1 MTLAIYAMI
10 TNHQSLISNPMNYC
24 ELLFTTIP
32 TEDYQQDLLI
42 NALGEIGF
50 DTFEE
55 LDFGFK
61 AYIPSDDF
69 NQQLL
74 DETLAAYQDM
84 FTFSYEITLIP
95 QKNWNEVWESNFE
108 PIEIGNQ
115 IFVRATFHQPRPEFK
130 YEIVIDPKMAFGTGH
145 HQTTSMMIQ
154 LMLDNDFEGKNALDM
169 GCGTGILAIM
179 AAKLGAAEITA
190 IDYDPVCYDSTIEN
204 AQLNNI
210 DNIMAL
216 CGSKEAIP
224 AVSFDIILA
233 NINRNILID
242 QMESYSK
249 ALKPGGEI
257 YFSGFYE
264 TPDLE
269 IITDEARKY
278 GLKYISH
285 KKDKD
290 WVAAK
295 FVS

>member
-1 MTLAIYAMI
+1 
-10 TNHQSLISNPMNYC
+10 MNYY
-24 ELLFTTIP
+24 ELLFTTIT

-55 LDFGFK
+55 LDLGFK
-61 AYIPSDDF
+61 AYIQADDF
-69 NQQLL
+69 NEELL
-74 DETLAAYQDM
+74 EETLSTYRDM
-84 FTFSYEITLIP
+84 FTFSYDVTLIP

-108 PIEIGNQ
+108 PIAIGDMV
-115 IFVRATFHQPRPEFK
+115 FVRATFHQPRPEFK

-145 HQTTSMMIQ
+145 HQTTAMMLQ
-154 LMLDNDFEGKNALDM
+154 LILENDFAGKKVLDM

-179 AAKLGAAEITA
+179 AAKLGAANIVA

-204 AQLNNI
+204 SQLNNI
-210 DNIMAL
+210 TNITAL

-224 AVSFDIILA
+224 AEQYDTILA

-242 QMESYSK
+242 QMARYAE
-249 ALKPGGEI
+249 ALKPDGEI

-264 TPDLE
+264 TPDLD
-269 IITDEARKY
+269 IITEEARRY
-278 GLKYISH
+278 GLKYIIH
-285 KKDKD
+285 KKDKE

-295 FVS
+295 FVK

>member
-1 MTLAIYAMI
+1 
-10 TNHQSLISNPMNYC
+10 MNYY

-55 LDFGFK
+55 LAFGFK
-61 AYIPSDDF
+61 AYIPSADF
-69 NQQLL
+69 DQEKL
-74 DETLAAYQDM
+74 DEQLEAFREM

-108 PIEIGNQ
+108 PLTIADK
-115 IFVRATFHQPRPEFK
+115 IFVRATFHEPRPEFPF
-130 YEIVIDPKMAFGTGH
+130 EIVIDPKMAFGTGH
-145 HQTTSMMIQ
+145 HQTTSMM
-154 LMLDNDFEGKNALDM
+154 LELALENDFADKNMLDM

-179 AAKLGAAEITA
+179 VSKLGAKSVTA
-190 IDYDPVCYDSTIEN
+190 IDYDPVCYESTIEN
-204 AQLNNI
+204 AQLNHI
-210 DNIMAL
+210 DNIIAL
-216 CGSKEAIP
+216 CGSKETIP
-224 AVSFDIILA
+224 DEQFDVILA
-233 NINRNILID
+233 NINRNILLD
-242 QMESYSK
+242 QMQRYSL

-264 TPDLE
+264 SPDLE
-269 IITDEARKY
+269 IITNEANKY

-295 FVS
+295 FLKDV